1 MTGSTACSMAMTE
14 PTAVRAGL
22 HPFAPRPGARK
33 IRVLNGNRAGRLQ
46 RDHLHRAVAF
56 GTTGHAGRVPQAV
69 RPVLVEDLTS
79 LASLH
84 SP

>member
-46 RDHLHRAVAF
+46 RDHRAEPPPSVPPSTQVAF
-56 GTTGHAGRVPQAV
+56 HMPSIRSSS
-69 RPVLVEDLTS
+69 RI
-79 LASLH
+79 
-84 SP
+84 SPH